1 MDIELAHHNDI
12 RSFLI
17 PEDANKDSRYRLGKF
32 ADWLSSTG
40 KPWYEPNLAD
50 YRDQVLKGYAPAT
63 ASAHLSTIRARFRTI
78 LHDNETRDIL
88 YARVAEAISQIKTF
102 DTPASRKAC
111 VDEILIRLSN
121 AIDPGESKVKR
132 KTSQDKPDSAHLRL
146 TTEQANY
153 LLSLPGVETL
163 VGLRDTAILAMLLCT
178 GIREGELAALDVP
191 DLRQTLG
198 GALALHVREG
208 KGCKER
214 LVPYGELEWVLAI
227 VDKWLDLAEIDDGP
241 IFRGFYRGN
250 RILRPGRLSVRAIE
264 YIVGSYPVMAAG
276 EMVTVK
282 PHDLRRTYARRLYD
296 AGFDLVAIQQ
306 NLGHADVKTTLGYI
320 GTLDADQ
327 RRPPAVFSFDLRKLN
342 GVQAQERAR
351 S

>member
-1 MDIELAHHNDI
+1 MDIKLVPYNDI

-17 PEDANKDSRYRLGKF
+17 PEDANKDTRYRLGKF
-32 ADWLSSTG
+32 ADWLTSTG

-63 ASAHLSTIRARFRTI
+63 ASAHLSTIRARFRAI
-78 LHDNETRDIL
+78 LRDNETRDTL
-88 YARVAEAISQIKTF
+88 YAQVAEAISQIKTF
-102 DTPASRKAC
+102 DTPASRKAY

-121 AIDPGESKVKR
+121 AIDPGKSTVKR
-132 KTSQDKPDSAHLRL
+132 KKSQDKPDSAHLRL

-153 LLSLPGVETL
+153 LLSLPGVDTL

-198 GALALHVREG
+198 GALALHIKEG

-214 LVPYGELEWVLAI
+214 LVPYGDLEWVLAI
-227 VDKWLDLAEIDDGP
+227 VDKWLELAEIDDGP

-250 RILRPGRLSVRAIE
+250 RVLRPGQLRLQYRRAT
-264 YIVGSYPVMAAG
+264 G
-276 EMVTVK
+276 
-282 PHDLRRTYARRLYD
+282 
-296 AGFDLVAIQQ
+296 
-306 NLGHADVKTTLGYI
+306 
-320 GTLDADQ
+320 
-327 RRPPAVFSFDLRKLN
+327 N
-342 GVQAQERAR
+342 GRA
-351 S
+351 